1 MTLLMGGVGARSIS
15 GGEWPWEQGLL
26 DGGVVLCS
34 LAATGEDPAVDG
46 LVRIGAIATRPG
58 GEIDRLEL
66 DCDPWA
72 EGGDLDPAALAR
84 ILAPLG
90 LEARALEGRPSAAE
104 RWGEF
109 ERFAAGRPLVVSS
122 LAAFEPWARR
132 FAGEPPLAIGIR
144 ELMALFLPGR
154 AAERGDALV
163 LDLADREGRTS
174 PPVVGPTEIALALCE
189 LARRVTTREEAVRRV
204 LAIGLSAA
212 WARLAAGEPL
222 AAQRVALALSLVD
235 RPDAWRAAVPSP
247 DPPEPPNRALDDAVR
262 AGAGLEDTLEELV
275 PAWTVRL
282 EALRDAS
289 TVPIDRGLRMGFPG
303 EDLARLER
311 VFTEHLPA
319 LFAEERGLAEPPPP
333 RESQFAVAREVAAN
347 LGASHPQSSELLLVH
362 APTGTGKTLAYL
374 VPALQ
379 WAARWETRVGIA
391 TYTRALQEQAMD
403 AEVPRAL
410 AALERDGMSA
420 SPRVTVLKGR
430 DNYLCW
436 RTLRLQMPEDEDGG
450 EAWLAWMVLVAFA
463 LNEPTGD
470 LDRLPWRS
478 PLPLASNRDWTAA
491 LGALLAQVR
500 CESSCCTLPE
510 DRLTCGAQVARK
522 IAERSHVVV
531 TNHALALSRRELFR
545 HLIFDE
551 CEHLHDQAHA
561 AWSHELPLSALP
573 ALVRRLARPGGR
585 SRALFQRLSRAL
597 VAGSP
602 TEEALGEARGAA
614 RALREAHDALEAEV
628 ESFLAWR
635 DERRRERAEREE
647 HSLLREYVEL
657 PDGAPLVEARELVL
671 SSGHQLEAAL
681 ATISERLEKQPHP
694 RLRRLRRSL
703 DLARTELVER
713 LDALQAWIR
722 FVDERPSESEH
733 RFHDVEVAPGGEVT
747 LAARVL
753 LPNEFLGRLYYP
765 ELSTATFLSA
775 TTWLG
780 GGFEAA
786 MGYLGLDRAAQP
798 AEDEDRPPI
807 PVRTFRAPE
816 VFDYSR
822 VLVCA
827 PGDVPP
833 PREKQAWLEYVRRF
847 IAHVAE
853 RTNGRMLVLFTNLED
868 VRKVGRELEGFFR
881 ARRIA
886 FWYQGMPGLAKEEL
900 GELFRRRPD
909 SVLLGVDTFWYGADF
924 PGETLEHVVI
934 CRLPYGVPD
943 RYHHAQ
949 CAVLGTGEQR
959 RRIYMPRALAKFRQ
973 GFGRLLRRETDRGV
987 VYLLDARAT
996 DPRHR
1001 AFLRELPLHGAEPIA
1016 TPTARLV
1023 RGESERCIEAA
1034 LEHLGLTGEVRRRG
1048 LAQPFVARAPR
1059 AAREPARDPF
1069 LDPEEWTP

>member
-1 MTLLMGGVGARSIS
+1 M
-15 GGEWPWEQGLL
+15 
-26 DGGVVLCS
+26 
-34 LAATGEDPAVDG
+34 
-46 LVRIGAIATRPG
+46 
-58 GEIDRLEL
+58 
-66 DCDPWA
+66 
-72 EGGDLDPAALAR
+72 
-84 ILAPLG
+84 
-90 LEARALEGRPSAAE
+90 
-104 RWGEF
+104 
-109 ERFAAGRPLVVSS
+109 
-122 LAAFEPWARR
+122 
-132 FAGEPPLAIGIR
+132 
-144 ELMALFLPGR
+144 
-154 AAERGDALV
+154 
-163 LDLADREGRTS
+163 
-174 PPVVGPTEIALALCE
+174 
-189 LARRVTTREEAVRRV
+189 
-204 LAIGLSAA
+204 
-212 WARLAAGEPL
+212 
-222 AAQRVALALSLVD
+222 
-235 RPDAWRAAVPSP
+235 
-247 DPPEPPNRALDDAVR
+247 
-262 AGAGLEDTLEELV
+262 
-275 PAWTVRL
+275 
-282 EALRDAS
+282 
-289 TVPIDRGLRMGFPG
+289 
-303 EDLARLER
+303 
-311 VFTEHLPA
+311 
-319 LFAEERGLAEPPPP
+319 
-333 RESQFAVAREVAAN
+333 
-347 LGASHPQSSELLLVH
+347 
-362 APTGTGKTLAYL
+362 
-374 VPALQ
+374 
-379 WAARWETRVGIA
+379 
-391 TYTRALQEQAMD
+391 
-403 AEVPRAL
+403 
-410 AALERDGMSA
+410 
-420 SPRVTVLKGR
+420 LKGR

-436 RTLRLQMPEDEDGG
+436 RSLRLQTPEDEDPG
-450 EAWLAWMVLVAFA
+450 EAWLAWALLVAFG
-463 LNEPTGD
+463 LTEPTGD
-470 LDRLPWRS
+470 LDRLPWRPPV
-478 PLPLASNRDWTAA
+478 PLQSTRDWNVA
-491 LGALLAQVR
+491 LGSLLAEVR

-545 HLIFDE
+545 HIVFDE

-561 AWSHELPLSALP
+561 AWSDELPLAALP

-585 SRALFQRLSRAL
+585 SRSLFARLSRAL

-602 TEEALGEARGAA
+602 THAAVAAARDAA

-628 ESFLAWR
+628 EAFLAWR
-635 DERRRERAEREE
+635 DERSRERSERDE
-647 HSLLREYVEL
+647 HSLLVEYVEL
-657 PDGAPLVEARELVL
+657 SEGAPLVEARRLVL
-671 SSGHQLEAAL
+671 TAGHGLETAMAEV
-681 ATISERLEKQPHP
+681 SERLEKQPHP

-722 FVDERPSESEH
+722 FVEEAPSENEH

-747 LAARVL
+747 LVARVL

-775 TTWLG
+775 TTWIG

-786 MGYLGLDRAAQP
+786 MGYLGLDRAAEP

-827 PGDVPP
+827 PRDVPP

-847 IAHVAE
+847 VAHVAE
-853 RTNGRMLVLFTNLED
+853 RTHGRMLVLFTNLDD

-973 GFGRLLRRETDRGV
+973 GFGRLLRRESDRGV

-1001 AFLRELPLHGAEPIA
+1001 AFLRELPLPGAEPIE

-1023 RGESERCIEAA
+1023 RGESERCIAEALRHVG
-1034 LEHLGLTGEVRRRG
+1034 LEEDVRRRG
-1048 LAQPFVARAPR
+1048 LDQPFLARPPR
-1059 AAREPARDPF
+1059 RTPEPARDPF